1 MEKDKIREKIT
12 RKEYLL
18 TNLHPNDRGYY
29 IRLKDNIEYQVYYRK
44 PRGQKLYYFIKK
56 DNKEFRLDEE
66 VTKWYLQSKR
76 EYERYGI

>member
-1 MEKDKIREKIT
+1 MNKEEIT
-12 RKEYLL
+12 LEEYVL
-18 TNLHPNDRGYY
+18 TNLHPGDWGYY
-29 IRLKDNIEYQVYYRK
+29 IRLKDNIEYQVYRRK

-66 VTKWYLQSKR
+66 VRKCFLQSKR